1 MRIIKLGLAVLAAG
15 ALTFVNTNS
24 SFATPADTKA
34 TKKACTFCHVN
45 PKGGKDLNDAGKY
58 YKEHGK
64 SLEGFTSK

>member
-1 MRIIKLGLAVLAAG
+1 MKLIKLALAVVLAG
-15 ALTFVNTNS
+15 ALISVNTNS

-45 PKGGKDLNDAGKY
+45 AKGGKDLTDAGKY

-64 SLEGFTSK
+64 SLEGYTAK